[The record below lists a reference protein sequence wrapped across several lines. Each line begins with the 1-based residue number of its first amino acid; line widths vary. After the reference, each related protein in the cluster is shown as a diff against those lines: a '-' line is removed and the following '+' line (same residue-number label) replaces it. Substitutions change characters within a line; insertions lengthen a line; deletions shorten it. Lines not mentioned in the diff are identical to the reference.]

1 MAELRTISYSQLMV
15 ADTVAMKELEDAA
28 TLHGAF
34 YLEFRELEMSR
45 VFRDVDDCLEAVGN
59 FFSLPLEQK
68 LEYDIDRFG
77 THRLNG

>member
-1 MAELRTISYSQLMV
+1 MAELRTISYSQLMM
-15 ADTVAMKELEDAA
+15 ADTVAMKDLEDTA

-34 YLEFRELEMSR
+34 YLDFRGMSQ
-45 VFRDVDDCLEAVGN
+45 VFGDVDDCLEAVGN

-68 LEYDIDRFG
+68 LEYDIDRIG